1 MEDGVIKVGILVFIV
16 SLILFIFN
24 IYWMLKMLSLTKQSR
39 IIHSMTLKTI
49 LIYCEN
55 KGLTVDIQKIQR
67 EVEESMDHDPN
78 IMNDPPSEP
87 GEIVV

>member
-1 MEDGVIKVGILVFIV
+1 MESRSHSKKNSLSRKVIREAKL
-16 SLILFIFN
+16 
-24 IYWMLKMLSLTKQSR
+24 LSLMSR
-39 IIHSMTLKTI
+39 NKLKFHKMKKVMTI

-78 IMNDPPSEP
+78 IKNDRPSEP